1 VLQNRRSNLVGSRTM
16 QATAE
21 PLGVLPP
28 AAPRAGAE
36 LAAARERLDW
46 ALEDV
51 AAQLRMRPL
60 HLRALEAGR
69 IDELPG
75 NAYALGF
82 LRTYA
87 EALGLDPQEMVRR
100 FKAEA
105 AEVSHQTELEFPV
118 PAPERGLPAG
128 ALALL
133 GLVLVVLAYVGWY
146 RLSGEGR
153 LPTEAV
159 MTVPARLAP
168 LAEQAVRPVAQP
180 AAPPVAVA
188 LEPNSPPSNDPPPAP
203 MAVSPGSAVAA
214 PVNPLP
220 DMSQRAPEPDASQR
234 ASQPDANQR
243 ASQPDANQRASQPD
257 ANQRAMGPD
266 AALRAMRPDA
276 ALRAMAPDAAP
287 AEGQPRI
294 FVRATADAWV
304 QVRQRAGS
312 VLLNRVLKAGETW
325 PVPARPNLLLT
336 VGNAGGTEVV
346 VDGAPIPPLGGPG
359 VVRRDLPLDPD
370 SIKDGK
376 LAASATTPVA
386 AHR

>member
-1 VLQNRRSNLVGSRTM
+1 MPTTGTT
-16 QATAE
+16 ATE
-21 PLGVLPP
+21 PPSVSLP

-51 AAQLRMRPL
+51 AMELRIRPQY
-60 HLRALEAGR
+60 LRALEAGH

-75 NAYALGF
+75 NAYAVGF

-87 EALGLDPQEMVRR
+87 AALGLDPQEMVRR

-105 AEVSHQTELEFPV
+105 AEVSRQTRLAFPV
-118 PAPERGLPAG
+118 PAPERSLPAG

-133 GLVLVVLAYVGWY
+133 GLVLVVLVYAGWY

-168 LAEQAVRPVAQP
+168 LAEQALPLPAQP
-180 AAPPVAVA
+180 ALPPVAAA
-188 LEPNSPPSNDPPPAP
+188 LAPAPPLSNDPPPVP
-203 MAVSPGSAVAA
+203 MAISPSSAAAA

-220 DMSQRAPEPDASQR
+220 DPAGPVTEP
-234 ASQPDANQR
+234 
-243 ASQPDANQRASQPD
+243 
-257 ANQRAMGPD
+257 
-266 AALRAMRPDA
+266 AL
-276 ALRAMAPDAAP
+276 AP
-287 AEGQPRI
+287 AEDQPRI
-294 FVRATADAWV
+294 MIRATADAWI
-304 QVRQRAGS
+304 QVRERAGS

-336 VGNAGGTEVV
+336 VGNAGGTDIVL
-346 VDGAPIPPLGGPG
+346 DGTPTAPLGGLG

-376 LAASATTPVA
+376 LAASAITPVA
-386 AHR
+386 ARR